1 MALVRGGT
9 VYIGRDNTL
18 DWQLT
23 EDHQVL
29 TADQAQAITRA
40 LLVTDAVTLDSDVD
54 PGLVSGLGTD
64 TLSWRLGHV
73 PELAGLVGQTI
84 PARLVVFAPE
94 YQQGLVWAD
103 NIQVAVR

>member
-1 MALVRGGT
+1 MLHPKGGT

-23 EDHQVL
+23 ENDAPL
-29 TADQAQAITRA
+29 PADKALAITRA
-40 LLVTDAVTLDSDVD
+40 RLESDAVTLDSGDD
-54 PGLVSGLGTD
+54 PGLVAGLGTD

-84 PARLVVFAPE
+84 PVRLVVFAPE
-94 YQQGLVWAD
+94 HPQGLVWAD

>member
-23 EDHQVL
+23 EDHAVL
-29 TADQAQAITRA
+29 PADQAQAITRA
-40 LLVTDAVTLDSDVD
+40 MLVTDVVTLDSDADPSLVD
-54 PGLVSGLGTD
+54 GLETD

-73 PELAGLVGQTI
+73 PELAPLVGQTI
-84 PARLVVFAPE
+84 PVRLVVFAPE
-94 YQQGLVWAD
+94 YPQGLVWAD